1 MAEYFSVDLSEKVR
15 AGMYQTALKGK
26 TIGGQTPLGYKI
38 VNDKLEIDPIT
49 APIVREA
56 FERYAKGET
65 VASICEDFNRRG
77 FRSKRGAKFNK
88 NSFHHMFKN
97 KKYIGVFTYSD
108 IVRKDVV
115 PPIVSQEVFNK
126 VQSKLNKRKAAPASG
141 NTKVDYRLTFKLV
154 CGECGG
160 YMTGTSGTSKQGKSY
175 YYYECPNNRKKQTCN
190 KKPVRKDLIEDIVI
204 KETMKLL
211 TPTLIDD
218 LADMAM
224 REVERENNN
233 NTLINAL
240 KAEIDHIDKSL
251 NNLIRVL
258 ETIPDSTT
266 TLNRLRELEKTK
278 KVTQRRLAEE
288 QSNIIKLDRD
298 MIIFWLTKFLDGDI
312 DSPRFQKNLLSLLVN
327 TVTVKDS
334 TDGPEDFDLAI
345 TYNLTSEKNP

>member
-1 MAEYFSVDLSEKVR
+1 
-15 AGMYQTALKGK
+15 
-26 TIGGQTPLGYKI
+26 
-38 VNDKLEIDPIT
+38 
-49 APIVREA
+49 
-56 FERYAKGET
+56 
-65 VASICEDFNRRG
+65 
-77 FRSKRGAKFNK
+77 
-88 NSFHHMFKN
+88 
-97 KKYIGVFTYSD
+97 
-108 IVRKDVV
+108 
-115 PPIVSQEVFNK
+115 
-126 VQSKLNKRKAAPASG
+126 
-141 NTKVDYRLTFKLV
+141 
-154 CGECGG
+154 
-160 YMTGTSGTSKQGKSY
+160 MTGTSGTSKQGKSY

-278 KVTQRRLAEE
+278 K
-288 QSNIIKLDRD
+288 SHK
-298 MIIFWLTKFLDGDI
+298 GDL
-312 DSPRFQKNLLSLLVN
+312 QKNNQISSN
-327 TVTVKDS
+327 
-334 TDGPEDFDLAI
+334 
-345 TYNLTSEKNP
+345 